1 MNKDMSKK
9 DITAREFLEFAGWEG
24 DFEEGLSLLGQYV
37 GKGAQYFIHCPD
49 AFVRDEDGYPL
60 AIQADEPANFQ
71 EYADSAASYEKKFA
85 RKLGF
90 TDYSDL
96 CEKSEIVH
104 EEPGD
109 VTWFVTELPDG
120 RWAAWDTFPPI
131 DSVTYFAT
139 RDEAVA
145 YQQAGMVIA
154 EE

>member
-1 MNKDMSKK
+1 MSEM
-9 DITAREFLEFAGWEG
+9 TAREFLEWAGWEG

-49 AFVRDEDGYPL
+49 AYVRDEDGCPL
-60 AIQADEPANFQ
+60 ATQADEPANFQ
-71 EYADSAASYEKKFA
+71 EYADSAADSDDKFA

-90 TDYSDL
+90 GCYSDL
-96 CEKSEIVH
+96 CEKSEVVH

-109 VTWFVTELPDG
+109 ITWYVTELPDG

-145 YQQAGMVIA
+145 YQKAGMEIA